1 MTGTTATIY
10 PHDLEELRGELEA
23 YRNGMLQL
31 AIDLPGPH
39 APRIP
44 AVDCEDGLPAL
55 HLQETHLGVPV
66 WICGNCVQLSV
77 AALRPVACPGC
88 GDRDSLNASRYRDID
103 LDPDGSVEELESE
116 IAGYEHQVRRDRER
130 RTAEALAAVATQ

>member
-31 AIDLPGPH
+31 AIDLPGPR

-44 AVDCEDGLPAL
+44 AADCDRGLPAL

-66 WICGNCVQLSV
+66 WICGNCVQLWRQGFTERV
-77 AALRPVACPGC
+77 PVP
-88 GDRDSLNASRYRDID
+88 
-103 LDPDGSVEELESE
+103 
-116 IAGYEHQVRRDRER
+116 
-130 RTAEALAAVATQ
+130 